1 MKFFKM
7 TLLRSKKKQERIG
20 SFAEN
25 NFIYRRSG
33 AARAAVAAA
42 VACAAF
48 WGPECFAGTGGT
60 EFDSVWQTLSDW
72 TQGALGRI
80 IAGSMV
86 LVGIVSGVA
95 RQSLMAFAIGIG
107 GGVGLYNAPNVIDS
121 VLAATMNDGAVSV
134 IPEAILRWAN

>member
-1 MKFFKM
+1 MNF
-7 TLLRSKKKQERIG
+7 LNSKRRRNASNHSRFDHAK
-20 SFAEN
+20 EN
-25 NFIYRRSG
+25 NFFNRHAGEIKF
-33 AARAAVAAA
+33 AVTAAA
-42 VACAAF
+42 ACAAIM
-48 WGPECFAGTGGT
+48 GPEAFAGTGGT

-121 VLAATMNDGAVSV
+121 VLAATMQEGAISV
-134 IPEAILRWAN
+134 IPEAVMRWAN